1 MEYYSAIKNEI
12 MPSAATQMDLE
23 SVILTDWSRSNTG
36 EISYGIP
43 YMRNLKRNDATELTY
58 KKNRRLT
65 DLEKEL
71 MVARW
76 KCIHCYI

>member
-43 YMRNLKRNDATELTY
+43 YMWNLKRNDATELTY
-58 KKNRRLT
+58 KKT
-65 DLEKEL
+65 EDLQT
-71 MVARW
+71 
-76 KCIHCYI
+76 